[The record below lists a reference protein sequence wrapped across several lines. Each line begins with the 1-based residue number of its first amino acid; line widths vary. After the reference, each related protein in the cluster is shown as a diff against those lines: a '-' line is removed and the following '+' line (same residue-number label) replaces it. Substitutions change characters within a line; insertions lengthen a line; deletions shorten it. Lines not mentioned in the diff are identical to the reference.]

1 MELLAFLGFKAK
13 VNYKEIY
20 EAGAIIIDVRTK
32 GEFSHGNFKG
42 SVNVPLDK
50 INDGINNIKSR
61 NKPVITVCK
70 SGMRSGQATSILN
83 RNGVEAYNG
92 GSWTSL
98 DSKLS

>member
-1 MELLAFLGFKAK
+1 MRLLRLLGRKSK

-20 EAGAIIIDVRTK
+20 DAGAIIIDVRTK
-32 GEFSHGNFKG
+32 GEFSHGNVKG

-50 INDGINNIKSR
+50 INDRINEIKGE
-61 NKPVITVCK
+61 NKAVIAVCK
-70 SGMRSGQATSILN
+70 SGMRSGQAASVLK

>member
-1 MELLAFLGFKAK
+1 MGLLGLLSRKSK

-20 EAGAIIIDVRTK
+20 YTGAIIIDVRTK

-50 INDGINNIKSR
+50 INDRINKIKSK

-70 SGMRSGQATSILN
+70 SGMRSGQAASVLK
-83 RNGVEAYNG
+83 RNGVEAYDG

>member
-1 MELLAFLGFKAK
+1 MGLLAFFGLKAK
-13 VNYKEIY
+13 VNFKEIY
-20 EAGAIIIDVRTK
+20 ETGAIIIDVRTK
-32 GEFSHGNFKG
+32 GEFSQGNFKG

-50 INDGINNIKSR
+50 INEGINNIKS
-61 NKPVITVCK
+61 KKKSVITVCK
-70 SGMRSGQATSILN
+70 SGMRSGQATSILK

>member
-1 MELLAFLGFKAK
+1 MGLLAFLGLKAK

-20 EAGAIIIDVRTK
+20 ETGAIIIDVRSK

-42 SVNVPLDK
+42 SINVPLDK
-50 INDGINNIKSR
+50 INEGINNIKSE

-70 SGMRSGQATSILN
+70 SGIRSGQAAIVLN

-92 GSWTSL
+92 GSWTTL

>member
-1 MELLAFLGFKAK
+1 MKLLAFLGFKAK

-32 GEFSHGNFKG
+32 GEFSQGNFKG

-50 INDGINNIKSR
+50 INEGINAIKSK
-61 NKPVITVCK
+61 NKSVIIVCK
-70 SGMRSGQATSILN
+70 SGMRSGQAASVLK
-83 RNGVEAYNG
+83 RNGIEAYNG

>member
-1 MELLAFLGFKAK
+1 MGLLGLLGMKAK

-20 EAGAIIIDVRTK
+20 ETGAIIIDVRTK
-32 GEFSHGNFKG
+32 GEFSYGNFKG

-50 INDGINNIKSR
+50 INDRINKIKSK

-70 SGMRSGQATSILN
+70 SGMRSGQAASLLK

>member
-1 MELLAFLGFKAK
+1 MGLLAFLGLKAK

-20 EAGAIIIDVRTK
+20 ETGAIIIDVRSK

-42 SVNVPLDK
+42 SINVPLDK
-50 INDGINNIKSR
+50 ISEGINNIKSE

-70 SGMRSGQATSILN
+70 SGIRSGQAAIVLN

>member
-1 MELLAFLGFKAK
+1 MGLLGLLGMKAK

-20 EAGAIIIDVRTK
+20 ETGAIIIDVRTK
-32 GEFSHGNFKG
+32 EEFSHGNFKG

-50 INDGINNIKSR
+50 INDRINNIKSK

-70 SGMRSGQATSILN
+70 SGMRSGQAASVLK

>member
-1 MELLAFLGFKAK
+1 MGLLAFLGLKAK

-20 EAGAIIIDVRTK
+20 ETGAIIIDVRTK

-42 SVNVPLDK
+42 SINVPLDK
-50 INDGINNIKSR
+50 INEGINNIR
-61 NKPVITVCK
+61 IENKPVITVCK
-70 SGMRSGQATSILN
+70 SGIRSGQAAIVLN

>member
-1 MELLAFLGFKAK
+1 MGLLAFLGLKAK

-20 EAGAIIIDVRTK
+20 ETGAIIIDVRTK
-32 GEFSHGNFKG
+32 GEFSHGNFKD
-42 SVNVPLDK
+42 SINVPLDK
-50 INDGINNIKSR
+50 INEGINNIKSE

-70 SGMRSGQATSILN
+70 SGIRSGQAAIVLN

>member
-1 MELLAFLGFKAK
+1 MRLLRLLGRKSK

-20 EAGAIIIDVRTK
+20 DTGAIIIDVRTK
-32 GEFSHGNFKG
+32 GEFSHGNVKG

-50 INDGINNIKSR
+50 INDRINEIKGE
-61 NKPVITVCK
+61 NKAVIAVCK
-70 SGMRSGQATSILN
+70 SGMRSGQAASVLM

>member
-32 GEFSHGNFKG
+32 GEFSQGNFKG

-50 INDGINNIKSR
+50 INQEINRIKTE
-61 NKPVITVCK
+61 NKQVITVCK
-70 SGMRSGQATSILN
+70 SGVRSGQAAIVLN
-83 RNGVEAYNG
+83 RNGVKAYNG

>member
-1 MELLAFLGFKAK
+1 MGLLGLLSRKSK

-20 EAGAIIIDVRTK
+20 EIGAIIIDVRTK
-32 GEFSHGNFKG
+32 GEFSQGNFKG

-50 INDGINNIKSR
+50 INDTINKIKSK

-70 SGMRSGQATSILN
+70 SGMRSGQAASVLK